1 MADSRG
7 SGLLTVMVVS
17 LHHSRAQD
25 GQLSSSLLRKEMY
38 LLQNVSSKQEPM
50 LPSKTRYNLICVG
63 CGLMASP
70 NDG

>member
-1 MADSRG
+1 MM
-7 SGLLTVMVVS
+7 GLLTVMVVS

-50 LPSKTRYNLICVG
+50 LPSKIRYDM
-63 CGLMASP
+63 CG
-70 NDG
+70 GVV